1 MDYVLLVIVIALGG
15 AAFYVALRAFSRR
28 QLRHGHRSPD
38 KD

>member
-1 MDYVLLVIVIALGG
+1 MDYVLLALVVAVIGV
-15 AAFYVALRAFSRR
+15 AFYAALRAYSRR